1 MEQAARG
8 VALQPV
14 PLPGAAIGDR
24 AAAMADRSKLISG
37 ATGDWEVVIG
47 MEVHAQVTSRSKLFS
62 GASTEFGG
70 APNSHV
76 SLVDAAMPGML
87 PVINAE
93 CVRQAVRTGLGLKAK
108 INLKSVFDRKNYFYP
123 DLPQGYQIS
132 QYKSPVV
139 GEGEVLVDMPDGE
152 TVKVGIERV
161 HLEQD
166 AGKSLHD
173 QHPSMSFVDLNRSG
187 VALMEI
193 VTKPDLRSA
202 DEAKAFVTKLRTIL
216 RYLGTCD
223 GDMEKGNL
231 RADVN
236 VSVRRPDEPLG
247 TRCEI
252 KNVNSIRFIGQ
263 AIEYEARRQI
273 GIREDGGA
281 IEQET
286 RLFDPNKGETRSMR
300 NKEEAHDY
308 RYFPDPDLLPLE
320 LTAEEVAELG
330 RALPELPDDKKA
342 RFMGDYGLSAYDAG
356 VLVAERE
363 TADFFE
369 AVGRGR
375 DAKSAANWVINELAG
390 RLNREGKDIAA
401 SPVSAVQLG
410 AILDLIHEGTISG
423 KIAKDLFEIV
433 WSEGGDPRA
442 IVEARG
448 LKQVTDV
455 GAIEKIVDGIIAAN
469 PDKVA
474 DAKSNPKAIGWFVGQ
489 VMKAS
494 GGKANP
500 AAVNA
505 LLKQKLGV

>member
-1 MEQAARG
+1 MSAKN
-8 VALQPV
+8 
-14 PLPGAAIGDR
+14 
-24 AAAMADRSKLISG
+24 SKLLKG

-47 MEVHAQVTSRSKLFS
+47 MEVHAQLTSNAKLFS

-70 APNSHV
+70 EPNSHV

-87 PVINAE
+87 PVINEE
-93 CVRQAVRTGLGLKAK
+93 CVKQAVRTGLGLNAR
-108 INLKSVFDRKNYFYP
+108 INLRSVFDRKNYFYP

-139 GEGEVLVDMPDGE
+139 GEGEVVVEIAGGDSV
-152 TVKVGIERV
+152 TVGIERL

-173 QHPSMSFVDLNRSG
+173 QNPTMSLVDLNRSG

-193 VTKPDLRSA
+193 VSKPDIRSSEQARAYVAKLRS
-202 DEAKAFVTKLRTIL
+202 IL

-236 VSVRRPDEPLG
+236 VSVRKPGEALG

-252 KNVNSIRFIGQ
+252 KNMNSIAFIGQ

-273 GIREDGGA
+273 DILEDGGT
-281 IEQET
+281 IDQET
-286 RLFDPNKGETRSMR
+286 RLFDPDRGETRSMR
-300 NKEEAHDY
+300 SKEEAHDY

-320 LTAEEVAELG
+320 FSEAYVAELKTS
-330 RALPELPDDKKA
+330 LPELPDQKKA
-342 RFMGDYGLSAYDAG
+342 RFIAEFGLSPYDAS

-363 TADFFE
+363 SAGFFE
-369 AVGRGR
+369 TVLAELADKGR
-375 DAKSAANWVINELAG
+375 DGKLAANWVINELFG
-390 RLNREGKDIAA
+390 RLNKEGRDIGA
-401 SPVSAVQLG
+401 SPVSAAQLA
-410 AILDLIHEGTISG
+410 AIIGLIGEGTISG

-433 WSEGGDPRA
+433 WQEGGDPRA
-442 IVEARG
+442 VVEARG
-448 LKQVTDV
+448 MKQVTDLS
-455 GAIEKIVDGIIAAN
+455 AIEKVVDDIIAAN
-469 PDKVA
+469 PDKVSQ
-474 DAKSNPKAIGWFVGQ
+474 AKAKPQLVGWFVGQ
-489 VMKAS
+489 VMKSS

-500 AAVNA
+500 QAVND
-505 LLKQKLGV
+505 LLKSKLGI

>member
-1 MEQAARG
+1 MA
-8 VALQPV
+8 QPEDGMDV
-14 PLPGAAIGDR
+14 HTKTN
-24 AAAMADRSKLISG
+24 KLVKG
-37 ATGDWEVVIG
+37 ATGDWEVVVG
-47 MEVHAQVTSRSKLFS
+47 MEVHAQVTSRAKLFS
-62 GASTEFGG
+62 GASTAFGG

-93 CVRQAVRTGLGLKAK
+93 CVRQAVRTGLGLKAR

-132 QYKSPVV
+132 QYKSPIV
-139 GEGEVLVDMPDGE
+139 GEGEVRVDMPDGE
-152 TVKVGIERV
+152 TVTVGIERL

-173 QHPSMSFVDLNRSG
+173 QHATMSFVDLNRSG

-193 VTKPDLRSA
+193 VSKPDLRCA
-202 DEAKAFVTKLRTIL
+202 DEAKAFVAKLRAIL

-236 VSVRRPDEPLG
+236 VSVRRPGEPLG

-273 GIREDGGA
+273 VILEDGGT

-286 RLFDPNKGETRSMR
+286 RLFDAAKGETRSMR

-320 LTAEEVAELG
+320 LTQEQVDELARG
-330 RALPELPDDKKA
+330 LPELPDEKKA
-342 RFMGDYGLSAYDAG
+342 RFMRDFALSAYDAD
-356 VLVAERE
+356 VLVGERE
-363 TADFFE
+363 SAAFFE
-369 AVGRGR
+369 EVLRGAGGRRR
-375 DAKSAANWVINELAG
+375 DPKAAANWVINELFG
-390 RLNREGKDIAA
+390 RLNREGRDVSA
-401 SPVSAVQLG
+401 SPVSAQQLG
-410 AILDLIHEGTISG
+410 DILDLIADGVISG
-423 KIAKDLFEIV
+423 KIAKDLFELV

-442 IVEARG
+442 IVESRG
-448 LKQVTDV
+448 LKQVTDL
-455 GAIEKIVDGIIAAN
+455 GAIEAMVDEIVTQN
-469 PDKVA
+469 PDKA
-474 DAKSNPKAIGWFVGQ
+474 EQAKANPKLLGWFVGQ
-489 VMKAS
+489 AMKAS

-500 AAVNA
+500 QAVNE
-505 LLKQKLGV
+505 LLKRKLGL